1 MLKVQ
6 ILSVNS
12 VMKLSIQVLESLEFI
27 VDAWK
32 KGAMFVFFE
41 KVVLVQNLIS
51 CNTKNDFLRLILRER
66 KVGMTFLKNNSQL

>member
-32 KGAMFVFFE
+32 KGAMFVFL
-41 KVVLVQNLIS
+41 KKL
-51 CNTKNDFLRLILRER
+51 FLYRI
-66 KVGMTFLKNNSQL
+66 